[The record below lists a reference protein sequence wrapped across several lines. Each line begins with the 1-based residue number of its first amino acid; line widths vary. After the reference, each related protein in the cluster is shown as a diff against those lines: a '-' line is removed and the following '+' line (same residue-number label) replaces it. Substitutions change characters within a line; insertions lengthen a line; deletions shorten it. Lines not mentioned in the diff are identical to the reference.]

1 VDGVNI
7 VRAVMLT
14 ICAAVVGLSV
24 TAPARACVYA
34 PGFDQD
40 REISDNMARV
50 TAIYE
55 GVVEDVTQGSW
66 HGEWNFT
73 LRSTRSVW
81 GSNPPVTQQLTREN
95 GACSNWSFLT
105 DQDEDAPISG
115 TKVIVFATP
124 EGEANNLWL
133 YIVRAD
139 SPASDILFE
148 RFGSTPAGRQFQAAQ

>member
-1 VDGVNI
+1 
-7 VRAVMLT
+7 MLALS
-14 ICAAVVGLSV
+14 AAVASLAVA
-24 TAPARACVYA
+24 APAHACVHA

-40 REISDNMARV
+40 REISENMARV

-66 HGEWNFT
+66 HGEWNFS
-73 LRSTRSVW
+73 LRSTRAVW
-81 GSNPPVTQQLTREN
+81 GSNPPAAQQLTREN
-95 GACSNWSFLT
+95 GACSNWFFLA
-105 DQDEDAPISG
+105 DQDEDAPVPG
-115 TKVIVFATP
+115 TEVIVFATP
-124 EGEANNLWL
+124 EGEANSLWL